1 MKTKTIISTIAFICL
16 SQFCYKAKAQGHCGQ
31 HEVTERYLKK
41 HPELIYST
49 PQQNE
54 QEEILNKLNSSQ
66 NLSAAPLYTI
76 PVVFHILHVGGI
88 ENISDAQVHSQMV
101 ILNRDYQKLNA
112 DTTAV
117 VPTFTNNIANV
128 GVAFKLASIDPNG
141 NCTNGIIR
149 HYDVNTMWDMDN
161 FSLFAYTWPRDRY
174 LNIYIVKKIIG
185 MDGAYA
191 FLPNVPVPPSADV
204 IVCMHN
210 YVGNTGTTGGI
221 DYRVLTHEVGHFFSL
236 EHVWG
241 GTNQPG
247 VACGNDGVA
256 DTPITKGFTSCAIN
270 NAAICTPNVQ
280 ENVQNYMDY
289 APCKLMFTNGQKTK
303 MLNCLTS
310 TINNRQNLYS
320 ASNLALTGVTT
331 STTNCIPF
339 IETSAASKTICV
351 GKNTVVNSYTS
362 NANPTSYQWTATNG
376 ALLSS
381 PTSASTSV
389 TLVNPGPSTLVCVAS
404 NTNGSNSS
412 TIIVTANS
420 STVLSLNTYSESF
433 EQATLPANWQVQNIT
448 PSSAQ
453 WSLTNASASHGS
465 QSMFVNAENATT
477 GSLFIL
483 ETPAYDF
490 LNSPG
495 AAFTFKYAYARKTA
509 THADVFKVQASKDC
523 GGTWTDIYV
532 PTMSSFAAASGGIDA
547 NVFVPT
553 NTQWVLYDITQHPNF
568 LNFLSESN
576 VKIRFYFKEDS
587 VNAYGNRLYVDE
599 INYNSTVGLK
609 EYTNAMSLHIY
620 PNPAEEYFNIE
631 IKNDLLKAINIYDV
645 TGRLIVS
652 YETDERK
659 KQISVRGLDK
669 GVYYIKVT
677 CDNRQYVSK
686 LIKQ

>member
-1 MKTKTIISTIAFICL
+1 MRTKTIIHLITIICL
-16 SQFCYKAKAQGHCGQ
+16 SQWSFKIAAQGLCGQ
-31 HEVTERYLKK
+31 QIATEKYMKQ
-41 HPELIYST
+41 HPELINSIIK
-49 PQQNE
+49 QKK
-54 QEEILNKLNSSQ
+54 EEVLLNKLNNNQ
-66 NLSAAPLYTI
+66 NTAAAPLYTI
-76 PVVFHILHVGGI
+76 PVVFHILHVGGS
-88 ENISDAQVHSQMV
+88 ENISDAQVQSQMV

-117 VPTFTNNIANV
+117 VPSFTTNIANV
-128 GVAFKLASIDPNG
+128 GIAFKLASKDPNG

-149 HYDVNTMWDMDN
+149 HYDVNTNWDSDN
-161 FSLFAYTWPRDRY
+161 FSLFAYTWPRDKY

-191 FLPNVPVPPSADV
+191 FLPGTPIPASADV

-210 YVGNTGTTGGI
+210 YVGNIGTTGGT

-241 GTNQPG
+241 TTNSPG
-247 VACGNDGVA
+247 VACGDDNVS

-270 NAAICTPNVQ
+270 NAAVCTPNVQ

-310 TINNRQNLYS
+310 AINNRQNLYS
-320 ASNLALTGVTT
+320 ASNLAITGVTT
-331 STTNCIPF
+331 STTNCIPLV
-339 IETSAASKTICV
+339 ETSAASKTICL
-351 GKNTVVNSYTS
+351 GKSTVVNSYTS

-376 ALLSS
+376 AVLSS
-381 PTSASTSV
+381 PTAANTTV
-389 TLVNPGPSTLVCVAS
+389 TLVNPGPATLVCTAS

-412 TIIVTANS
+412 TVVVNANS
-420 STVLSLNTYSESF
+420 STALSLNTYTESF
-433 EQATLPANWQVQNIT
+433 EQATIPANWQVQNIT

-453 WSLTNASASHGS
+453 WSLTNISASHGN
-465 QSMFVNAENATT
+465 QSMVVNAEDATAS
-477 GSLFIL
+477 SLFLL
-483 ETPAYDF
+483 ETPSYDF

-495 AAFTFKYAYARKTA
+495 ASFTFKYAYARKTA
-509 THADVFKVQASKDC
+509 THKDIFKLQASKDC

-532 PTMSSFAAASGGIDA
+532 PTMSSFAAPSGGVYSNLFIP
-547 NVFVPT
+547 NSS
-553 NTQWVLYDITQHPNF
+553 QWIMYDVTQHPNF

-587 VNAYGNRLYVDE
+587 VNAYGNRLYIDE

-609 EYTNAMSLHIY
+609 NYSNASNVTIY
-620 PNPAEEYFNIE
+620 PNPATDNVLIDFNNNFSKTIE
-631 IKNDLLKAINIYDV
+631 FFDL
-645 TGRLIVS
+645 TGRLLIS
-652 YETDERK
+652 KTTDEAK
-659 KQISVRGLDK
+659 TQIKINELK
-669 GVYYIKVT
+669 NGVYYVRTRCNEQTFVT
-677 CDNRQYVSK
+677 K